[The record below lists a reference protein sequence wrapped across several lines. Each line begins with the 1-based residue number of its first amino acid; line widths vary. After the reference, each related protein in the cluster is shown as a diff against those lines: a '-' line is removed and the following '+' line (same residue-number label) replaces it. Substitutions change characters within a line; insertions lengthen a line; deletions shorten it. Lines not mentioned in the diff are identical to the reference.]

1 VQTQPDWICI
11 SKSDSSLTCGITAVS
26 SDCFWFERK
35 WNAWAP
41 NGPSAIWGKNRH
53 SLMVEVFIFF
63 CGACLCPAKWSR
75 AVLAA
80 SDCVL
85 RTVEDHTH
93 LPDPLSWNTLPP
105 PRPQIRRSSKR
116 LFSIGLKTGKHIY

>member
-53 SLMVEVFIFF
+53 SLMVEVFIFLWGLPLPSEMKSSCTRSIRLRF
-63 CGACLCPAKWSR
+63 ANCGRPHTSTRSTLLKHSAT
-75 AVLAA
+75 AA
-80 SDCVL
+80 SAD
-85 RTVEDHTH
+85 TE
-93 LPDPLSWNTLPP
+93 
-105 PRPQIRRSSKR
+105 IK
-116 LFSIGLKTGKHIY
+116 